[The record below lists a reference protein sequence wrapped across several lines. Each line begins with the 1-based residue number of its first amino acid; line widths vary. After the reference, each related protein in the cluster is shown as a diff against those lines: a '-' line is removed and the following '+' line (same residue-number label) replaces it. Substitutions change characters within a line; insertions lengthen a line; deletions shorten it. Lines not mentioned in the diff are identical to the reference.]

1 LNLENQE
8 AIPMLKLEL
17 REGADVVT
25 PGAEQ
30 VGTVNGF
37 VLDPATNEVTHL
49 VVKKGGLLSQDKIL
63 PFELV
68 ETATQDKVV
77 LSEDIENFDELP
89 PFEETHY
96 IRAREADISRGGN
109 PRYLADEPGGDSP
122 LEQGELSDPTGVD
135 VSRGES
141 ARFSYNPAYYWY
153 PPHGYVGYPVGFYG
167 WPPMATVRNI
177 PEDTIP
183 LREGTDVISS
193 EGEHVGDVERLFVEP
208 SSNKATHFVISQG
221 VFFKDRKLVP
231 AHWVRSVGEDK
242 VHLSVRAELLEELPS
257 YDV

>member
-1 LNLENQE
+1 
-8 AIPMLKLEL
+8 MFRLEL
-17 REGADVVT
+17 REGTGVFT
-25 PGAEQ
+25 SRAEQ
-30 VGTVNGF
+30 VGTVHGF
-37 VLDPATNEVTHL
+37 VLDPATHEVTHL
-49 VVKKGGLLSQDKIL
+49 VVKRGGLLSADKIV

-68 ETATQDKVV
+68 ESATEGKVV
-77 LSEDIENFDELP
+77 LSQDIENFDELP
-89 PFEETHY
+89 PFEDTHY
-96 IRAREADISRGGN
+96 VRAREADVSRSGN
-109 PRYLADEPGGDSP
+109 PGYLAEEAGGDSP
-122 LEQGELSDPTGVD
+122 LERGGLRDPSGADRSRTG
-135 VSRGES
+135 GPG
-141 ARFSYNPAYYWY
+141 FSYNPAYYWY

-193 EGEHVGDVERLFVEP
+193 DGEHVGDVERLFVEP

-221 VFFKDRKLVP
+221 VFFKDRKLIP

-242 VHLSVRAELLEELPS
+242 VHLSVRAALLEQLPS